1 MRGAT
6 PSHGLV
12 SLPAASMR
20 ARSSALS
27 LCRVPG
33 AACTK
38 RGTRWARQV
47 GACCSAPPASS
58 AVEPSESQR
67 DSSLP
72 RSRSSLVVTV
82 TVVSCTL
89 LILIAAV
96 CVLTPAAA
104 RISVNAFVAIIG
116 TLIVAAFPSAVAQF
130 FSTAAAQEARDKA
143 AAEQRK
149 ADVAAQEARDRV
161 AAKQRKAA
169 AKQRKADAA
178 AQEARHESLKSMIT
192 GFMKSTGHRIES
204 VAVGLNNLRTDPATA
219 QAPAVIWSAA
229 EVSESACPSQVLEW
243 CGRAT
248 LSTLSFCLAQ
258 VSAWFASSAR
268 WSQYRSNF
276 AAFDGSNL
284 FSLTTETQLIE
295 LGVLPG
301 HAAELLSDVM
311 RLV

>member
-1 MRGAT
+1 
-6 PSHGLV
+6 
-12 SLPAASMR
+12 
-20 ARSSALS
+20 
-27 LCRVPG
+27 
-33 AACTK
+33 
-38 RGTRWARQV
+38 
-47 GACCSAPPASS
+47 
-58 AVEPSESQR
+58 
-67 DSSLP
+67 
-72 RSRSSLVVTV
+72 
-82 TVVSCTL
+82 
-89 LILIAAV
+89 LIAAV

-104 RISVNAFVAIIG
+104 RISVNAFVGIIG
-116 TLIVAAFPSAVAQF
+116 TLILAVFPSAVAQF
-130 FSTAAAQEARDKA
+130 FSTAAAQEARDKAAAEQRKADVAA

>member
-1 MRGAT
+1 MAGPAAASAAPAATRASGMRCAT

-20 ARSSALS
+20 ARSSALL

-47 GACCSAPPASS
+47 GACCSAPATSS

-67 DSSLP
+67 DSLLP

-96 CVLTPAAA
+96 SVLTPAAA

-149 ADVAAQEARDRV
+149 ADVAAAAEQRKADVAAAAEQRKADAAAQEARDRV

-204 VAVGLNNLRTDPATA
+204 VAVGLNNLRTNPATA
-219 QAPAVIWSAA
+219 QPPAVIGSAT
-229 EVSESACPSQVLEW
+229 EVSESAFPSQVLEW

-248 LSTLSFCLAQ
+248 LYLIILS
-258 VSAWFASSAR
+258 R
-268 WSQYRSNF
+268 
-276 AAFDGSNL
+276 
-284 FSLTTETQLIE
+284 
-295 LGVLPG
+295 PG
-301 HAAELLSDVM
+301 E
-311 RLV
+311 RLVR